1 MYSADSVVYRRQ
13 SMKNRNSGHPF
24 RSAFSLE
31 PLLKFWKESVT
42 PMCSNMA
49 EMYADFEQRV
59 KETPELQGTVED
71 ISSIDQHRD
80 IIAPLM
86 SVVFPAAAWESDV
99 MGALTPYDS
108 KPVYISPEFERRFVE
123 PNGELKG
130 RFKEDYGDSDGGR
143 LLRAYHQIAEKMY
156 GIRHEVETPVI
167 RIVPDEKT
175 GLDRYFRLIPDMRFV
190 EVLGIGKIPDLDKSS
205 RDAIMENITDTE
217 VLRQYLPP
225 EKFLLRGFVVI
236 RVVDVTESEILS
248 LLERDLIDQ
257 DSIFS
262 QDGFQR
268 VKEHL
273 KTLFGRPNLMAG
285 MGALQGDQVMV
296 ISDNSKTHA
305 HCIFTSSSHM
315 PLSDLEG
322 SVWLQAVKKG
332 ALLHIPDIREKDQP
346 VPAEQHVAETGV
358 RSMLISPLHYQGDIL
373 GTLEIMSPE
382 QNDLGPMDQMLTK
395 QITPLFAVAMK
406 RGLDEMNNAVQ
417 AIIKEKCTAVHPS
430 VEWRFS
436 EAAIRHMDRTRMGQ
450 VSELEPIIFKDV
462 VPLFAQ
468 TDVRGSSEARN
479 RCIQSDLIHQLKL
492 AGRIMNQAVTVKQWP
507 LLQEYQYRIDSRIEE
522 VRKSLASDDE
532 TIVGEFLIRE
542 VEPIFPD
549 LLGMG
554 PQVANAVRTYQDAL
568 DPELKVVYRKRKAF
582 EESVSKLNDHL
593 SAYLEKKEAEAQA
606 VYPHYFEKHQSDG
619 LDYLIYVGASLR
631 KDGVL
636 DRFHVKNLRLWQFM
650 MACGLAREAEKVKT
664 ELAVPL
670 DTCNLILVN
679 QVPIAIRFRY
689 DEKRFDVD
697 GAYDI
702 RHEIVKSRIDKA
714 AVQGSRERLTQP
726 GRLAI
731 VYSHQNEADEIRQH
745 IDFMQHQGCFDNNI
759 EYLDLEDLPGVRG
772 LKAIRVGIVLEAGQQ
787 GILDRKMTG

>member
-1 MYSADSVVYRRQ
+1 
-13 SMKNRNSGHPF
+13 MKNMNSEHPF
-24 RSAFSLE
+24 RSAYSLE
-31 PLLKFWKESVT
+31 PLLRFWKDSVT
-42 PMCSNMA
+42 PMCSNLA
-49 EMYADFEQRV
+49 EMYADFERRV
-59 KETPELQGTVED
+59 KETPYLQGTMED
-71 ISSIDQHRD
+71 ISSIDQYQD

-86 SVVFPAAAWESDV
+86 SVVFPAAAWDSDV

-108 KPVYISPEFERRFVE
+108 KPVHISPEFERRFIE
-123 PNGELKG
+123 PNGHLKG
-130 RFKEDYGDSDGGR
+130 RFKEGYGDTDGGR
-143 LLRAYHQIAEKMY
+143 LLRAYHQIAEKIY
-156 GIRHEVETPVI
+156 GIKPEIETPII

-190 EVLGIGKIPDLDKSS
+190 EVLGIGEIPDLDKGD
-205 RDAIMENITDTE
+205 RAAILENITDAE
-217 VLRQYLPP
+217 VLRHYLTP
-225 EKFLLRGFVVI
+225 EKFMLRGFVVI
-236 RVVDVTESEILS
+236 RVVDVTEQEILS
-248 LLERDLIDQ
+248 MLERDLIDQ

-273 KTLFGRPNLMAG
+273 KILFGRPNLMAG

-322 SVWLQAVKKG
+322 SVWLQAVEKG
-332 ALLHIPDIREKDQP
+332 ALLHIPDIREKAQP

-358 RSMLISPLHYQGDIL
+358 RSMLISPLQYQGNFL

-382 QNDLGPMDQMLTK
+382 PDDLGPMDQVITK
-395 QITPLFAVAMK
+395 QITPIFAMAMK
-406 RGLDEMNNAVQ
+406 RGLDEMNNEVQ

-450 VSELEPIIFKDV
+450 VSELEPIVFRDV

-479 RCIQSDLIHQLKL
+479 HCIQSDLIHQMKL
-492 AGRIMNQAVTVKQWP
+492 AGHIMNQAVNLKQWP
-507 LLQEYQYRIDSRIEE
+507 LLQEYQFRIDSRIEE
-522 VRKSLASDDE
+522 IHKGLASDDE
-532 TIVGEFLIRE
+532 TIVNEFLVRE

-549 LLGMG
+549 LIGMG
-554 PQVANAVRTYQDAL
+554 PQVANAIKTYQDAL
-568 DPELKVVYRKRKAF
+568 DPDLKVVYRKRKAF

-593 SAYLEKKEAEAQA
+593 SAYMEEKEAEAQA

-636 DRFHVKNLRLWQFM
+636 DSFHVKNLRLWQFM
-650 MACGLAREAEKVKT
+650 VACGLAREAEKVKA

-714 AVQGSRERLTQP
+714 QVRGTLERLTQP
-726 GRLAI
+726 GRLAV

-745 IDFMQHQGCFDNNI
+745 IDFMQHRGCFDNHI

-772 LKAIRVGIVLEAGQQ
+772 LKAIRVGIELEAGQQ
-787 GILDRKMTG
+787 ASLDRKMTG